1 MRISLINIHEN
12 KNVNVVNALF
22 LLLLAVS
29 GNYVGETLGCQTQKL
44 FAGMWTK
51 ELLTIF
57 IIYFSI
63 DLTNGGNQEHPMTN
77 IFTALKVWICY
88 LLFTKMD
95 IIPTIMVIL
104 MLISIYVSE
113 NYRKY
118 YQENSDNVDDF
129 EEMNK
134 SIQKYQSIVFNLSIL
149 VVFVG
154 FIFYLIEKRQEY
166 KKNFD
171 IFKFILGVRKCKGL
185 K

>member
-1 MRISLINIHEN
+1 
-12 KNVNVVNALF
+12 
-22 LLLLAVS
+22 
-29 GNYVGETLGCQTQKL
+29 
-44 FAGMWTK
+44 
-51 ELLTIF
+51 
-57 IIYFSI
+57 
-63 DLTNGGNQEHPMTN
+63 
-77 IFTALKVWICY
+77 
-88 LLFTKMD
+88 
-95 IIPTIMVIL
+95 MVIL